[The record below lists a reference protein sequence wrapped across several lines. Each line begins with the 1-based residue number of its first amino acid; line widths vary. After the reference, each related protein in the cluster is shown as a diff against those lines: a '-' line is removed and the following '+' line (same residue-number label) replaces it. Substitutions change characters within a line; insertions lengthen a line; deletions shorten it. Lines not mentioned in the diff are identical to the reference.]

1 MSTELALVP
10 LWRRPGFAMA
20 CLTRLAAAHDYYL
33 GRTGNQVYF
42 RLLLDEGHD
51 PDVEEAAIAFAR
63 LVPAVEVVR
72 RRVRCGRGNSHN
84 ILAGLREAAAGGW
97 DRTHIV
103 EEDVFVSDGYF
114 SFHDQAHRMAPE
126 AFAVSACRNQNAEN
140 VDLGPGGLWRHP
152 SYQSLGVSLS
162 PDSVRAVVPH
172 VTPEYFA
179 DMVGYCRKRFPGSVI
194 PAPHAEQ
201 DGLLNRLRERA
212 GMYTV
217 YPSVPRAYHAGFAG
231 YNRPGS
237 TEMSG
242 SVMQQAMT
250 LLAYS
255 SADLNGMASPEFQ
268 DLEVSPLDF
277 VADLAVIL

>member
-1 MSTELALVP
+1 MSTELVLVP
-10 LWRRPGFAMA
+10 LWKRAGFARA
-20 CLTRLAAAHDYYL
+20 CLLRLAAAHNHYL
-33 GRTGNQVYF
+33 AHTGSQVYF
-42 RLLLDEGHD
+42 RLLLDEGHTQ
-51 PDVEEAAIAFAR
+51 DVERVALDFAR
-63 LVPAVEVVR
+63 SVPAVEIVR
-72 RRVRCGRGNSHN
+72 RRFRQGRGNSGN
-84 ILAGLREAAAGGW
+84 LLMGLREAAAEGW

-140 VDLGPGGLWRHP
+140 VDLGPGGLWRHA
-152 SYQSLGVSLS
+152 SYQSLGVSLG

-172 VTPEYFA
+172 VRDEYFK
-179 DMVGYCRKRFPGSVI
+179 DMVGYCRRYFPKSVI

-201 DGLLNRLRERA
+201 DGLLNRVRERT

-231 YNRPGS
+231 YNRPGN
-237 TEMSG
+237 TVLSG
-242 SVMQQAMT
+242 TAHEQAMT

-255 SADLNGMASPEFQ
+255 SADLNAMAAPEFQ
-268 DLEVSPLDF
+268 DIEVSPLDF

>member
-1 MSTELALVP
+1 MTAELALVP

-20 CLTRLAAAHDYYL
+20 CLMRLAAAHDHYL
-33 GRTGNQVYF
+33 ERGGKQVYF
-42 RLLLDEGHD
+42 RLLLDEGFD
-51 PDVEEAAIAFAR
+51 PGVEEAAAAFAR

-72 RRVRCGRGNSHN
+72 RRVRHGRGNSYN
-84 ILAGLREAAAGGW
+84 LLTGLREAAAGGW
-97 DRTHIV
+97 SRTHIV

-114 SFHDQAHRMAPE
+114 SFHEQAHRLVPE

-140 VDLGPGGLWRHP
+140 VDLGPAGLWRHA
-152 SYQSLGVSLS
+152 SYQSLGVSLA
-162 PDSVRAVVPH
+162 PDSVRSVVPH
-172 VTPEYFA
+172 VVPEYFA
-179 DMVGYCRKRFPGSVI
+179 DMVGYCRKVFPGSVI

-231 YNRPGS
+231 YNRPGE
-237 TEMSG
+237 TALSG
-242 SVMQQAMT
+242 SMMQQAMT

-255 SADLNGMASPEFQ
+255 SADLNELAAPEFQ

-277 VADLAVIL
+277 VADLSIVL